1 MSSKKTKWFTLEP
14 LKELPPTKRE
24 RASKYDELVNEILS
38 TKEKYVKVKVPEIN
52 YKSLYSIL
60 AKRLKG
66 KPIKLHVR
74 EESVIVEKLE

>member
-1 MSSKKTKWFTLEP
+1 MSKKKWFVLEP
-14 LKELPPTKRE
+14 LKELPPSKRQ
-24 RASKYDELVNEILS
+24 RASRYDELLNEILAS
-38 TKEKYVKVKVPEIN
+38 EEKYIKVKVPDVN
-52 YKSLYSIL
+52 YKSLYSVL

>member
-1 MSSKKTKWFTLEP
+1 MSVKKKWFTLEP

-24 RASKYDELVNEILS
+24 RASKYDELINEILAS
-38 TKEKYVKVKVPEIN
+38 KEKYIKVKVPDIN

-74 EESVIVEKLE
+74 DESVIVEKLE

>member
-1 MSSKKTKWFTLEP
+1 MSVKKKWFTLEP
-14 LKELPPTKRE
+14 LKELPPTRRE
-24 RASKYDELVNEILS
+24 RASRYDELINEILT
-38 TKEKYVKVKVPEIN
+38 TKERYIRIKVPDVN
-52 YKSLYSIL
+52 YKSLYSVL

>member
-1 MSSKKTKWFTLEP
+1 MSSKKKWFTLES

-24 RASKYDELVNEILS
+24 RASKYDELVNEILAS
-38 TKEKYVKVKVPEIN
+38 KEKYIKVKVSDIN

-60 AKRLKG
+60 SKRLKG

>member
-1 MSSKKTKWFTLEP
+1 MSSKKKWFTLEA

-24 RASKYDELVNEILS
+24 RASKYDELINEILAS
-38 TKEKYVKVKVPEIN
+38 KEKYLKVKVPEIS

>member
-1 MSSKKTKWFTLEP
+1 MLSIEH
-14 LKELPPTKRE
+14 
-24 RASKYDELVNEILS
+24 KYIRLR
-38 TKEKYVKVKVPEIN
+38 VPDVN
-52 YKSLYSIL
+52 YKSLYSVL

>member
-1 MSSKKTKWFTLEP
+1 MSVKKKWYVLEP

-24 RASKYDELVNEILS
+24 RASRYDELINEILT
-38 TKEKYVKVKVPEIN
+38 TKEKYIKVKVPDIN

-60 AKRLKG
+60 AKRLRG
-66 KPIKLHVR
+66 KNIKLHVR

>member
-1 MSSKKTKWFTLEP
+1 

-24 RASKYDELVNEILS
+24 RASKYDELVNEILAS
-38 TKEKYVKVKVPEIN
+38 KEKYIKVKVPDIN

-60 AKRLKG
+60 AKRLKD

-74 EESVIVEKLE
+74 DESVIVEKLE